1 MACAKPA
8 IRAGALK
15 EEETMR
21 GKTPTMLAGALVLAA
36 SAAGALAQT
45 YPSKPI
51 RWVTGGGPDAMA
63 RILGQRFAEAWGQQV
78 VVEERGGGGGMLSG
92 EAVARAAPDGYTLL
106 LATGTHT
113 INPNFFK
120 LTYDM
125 VRDFTPVTLIA
136 TIPFVLT
143 VHPSLPVKTVNDLVK
158 LAKARPG
165 ELNYTSGGNGSPGHL
180 IAEMFKSMTGTNIVH
195 VPYKTVAQGVTGLIA
210 GQAQIMFTV
219 GPSAVPQIQ
228 SGRIRGIAV
237 TTLKRSK
244 SLPEL
249 PTVAESGLPGF
260 EAPAWN
266 GVLAPAGTP
275 NAIVMKLHGEIMKNL
290 KQQEFLDK
298 IAVLGFEPVG
308 STPAEFGDF
317 VKAELA
323 KWAKV
328 AKDSG
333 AKAE

>member
-1 MACAKPA
+1 MK
-8 IRAGALK
+8 ITAGSIFFAAAL
-15 EEETMR
+15 
-21 GKTPTMLAGALVLAA
+21 LAPMGAV
-36 SAAGALAQT
+36 SYAQQ

-63 RILGQRFAEAWGQQV
+63 RILGQKFTDAWGQQV

-92 EAVARAAPDGYTLL
+92 EAVAKSPPDGYTLL

-120 LTYDM
+120 LPYDM
-125 VRDFTPVTLIA
+125 VRDFAPVTLIA

-180 IAEMFKSMTGTNIVH
+180 IGEMFKSMTGVNIVH

-219 GPSAVPQIQ
+219 GPSAVPQIKA
-228 SGRIRGIAV
+228 GRIRGIAV
-237 TTLKRSK
+237 TTLKRSA

-249 PTVAESGLPGF
+249 PTIAESGLPGF
-260 EAPAWN
+260 DAPAWN

-275 NAIVMKLHGEIMKNL
+275 AAIISRLRDEIVKDL
-290 KQQEFLDK
+290 KQPDVLER

-308 STPAEFGDF
+308 STPQEFGDF
-317 VKAELA
+317 IKAELA

-333 AKAE
+333 ARAE

>member
-1 MACAKPA
+1 MNIRSALRSLIIVMPLLFCATAQGQPA
-8 IRAGALK
+8 F
-15 EEETMR
+15 
-21 GKTPTMLAGALVLAA
+21 
-36 SAAGALAQT
+36 
-45 YPSKPI
+45 PSKPVRI
-51 RWVTGGGPDAMA
+51 ITAAVGGASDFTA
-63 RILGQRFAEAWGQQV
+63 RMLAQGLGASLGQQFIV
-78 VVEERGGGGGMLSG
+78 DNRGGANGIIAAQM
-92 EAVARAAPDGYTLL
+92 VAKSPPDGYNLL
-106 LATGTHT
+106 LFTSP
-113 INPNFFK
+113 IWLLPLLQDNVP
-120 LTYDM
+120 YDP
-125 VRDFTPVTLIA
+125 VRDFAPIAVTDSS
-136 TIPFVLT
+136 PSVLV
-143 VHPSLPVKTVNDLVK
+143 VHPSLPVKSVRDLIA

-180 IAEMFKSMTGTNIVH
+180 IAEMFKSMTATNLVH
-195 VPYKTVAQGVTGLIA
+195 VPYKTVGQAVTGLIA
-210 GQAQIMFTV
+210 GQAQVMFTV

-244 SLPEL
+244 SLPDL

-290 KQQEFLDK
+290 RQQEFLDK